1 METALTFDDVL
12 LSPKHSTVQSRSEV
26 DLSTS
31 VTPSIEIDK
40 PFVSAP
46 MDTVTGPELAQ
57 ELANVGGLPIIPRH
71 GVFEDVRKRGGAVG
85 NVDGPVGAAIGIDGV
100 NTKSATLLEA
110 SGADVLCVDTAH
122 GHLSKALD
130 TVYEVSRATDVDI
143 IAGNVATGEAAKGLS
158 KAGADAIKVG
168 IGPGSSC
175 TTREK
180 TGVGVPQI
188 TATQRVS
195 KALDSFK
202 IMPDKKRPSI
212 ITDGG
217 MRNSGDMAKA
227 LMAGADA
234 VMHGRLFAECTEAPN
249 NGQMYGLAS
258 DEIDGSGA
266 TEGDTRDL
274 DGDQEPVAE
283 RVEDWAESIRST
295 CSYCGGHNLHEA
307 RQNAEFVRVTSNA
320 VDRNGVH

>member
-46 MDTVTGPELAQ
+46 MDTVTGIRLSQ
-57 ELANVGGLPIIPRH
+57 ELVNVGGLPIIPRH
-71 GVFEDVRKRGGAVG
+71 GQFEKLQRRAEAVMS
-85 NVDGPVGAAIGIDGV
+85 VDGTVGAAIGISGV
-100 NTKSATLLEA
+100 NTEAAEMLEEY
-110 SGADVLCVDTAH
+110 GADVLCVDTAH

-130 TVYEVSRATDVDI
+130 TIHDVSRATDVDI
-143 IAGNVATGEAAKGLS
+143 IAGNVATGEAAKDLAR
-158 KAGADAIKVG
+158 AGADTIKVG

-274 DGDQEPVAE
+274 DGDREPVAE

>member
-12 LSPKHSTVQSRSEV
+12 LRPKHSTVQSRSRV

-31 VTPSIEIDK
+31 VTPSITIDQ
-40 PFVSAP
+40 PFVAAP
-46 MDTVTGPELAQ
+46 MDTVTGPTLAQ
-57 ELANVGGLPIIPRH
+57 ELANVGGLGIIPRH
-71 GVFEDVRKRGGAVG
+71 GRFENIRERADAVF

-100 NTKSATLLEA
+100 NTETARKLEEA
-110 SGADVLCVDTAH
+110 GADVLCVDTAH

-130 TVYEVSRATDVDI
+130 TVHDVSRATDVDI
-143 IAGNVATGEAAKGLS
+143 IAGNVATKEAAKDLAR
-158 KAGADAIKVG
+158 AGADTIKVG

-195 KALDSFK
+195 EALDSFK

-234 VMHGRLFAECTEAPN
+234 VMNGRLFAECAEAPN
-249 NGQMYGLAS
+249 DGQMYGLAS

-274 DGDQEPVAE
+274 DGDREPVAE

-307 RQNAEFVRVTSNA
+307 RRNAEFVRVTSNA